1 MNLNSKPQSLH
12 IKTVAALAEPV
23 ESVTVLE
30 GRDLDLNHIDLNEL
44 DPDYA
49 RNIKEFDPGKM
60 PDHLRIVWDANV
72 ESLTDE
78 QKRIFFDLLVKHWS
92 VFTESRYVLGR
103 TNIVQHEIF
112 TGDHKPIKQ
121 AARRLPLNNREDAEW
136 QVKEMLDNEIE
147 EPSTSPWS
155 STIVLVKKKDNSITF
170 CVDYRGLNAVTRKH
184 SRIQSKKT
192 GNDKELIQSD
202 PISCSQNQK
211 ENN

>member
-1 MNLNSKPQSLH
+1 MPATSRNLTPERL
-12 IKTVAALAEPV
+12 
-23 ESVTVLE
+23 
-30 GRDLDLNHIDLNEL
+30 
-44 DPDYA
+44 
-49 RNIKEFDPGKM
+49 

-121 AARRLPLNNREDAEW
+121 AARRLPLNNREDAEC

-155 STIVLVKKKDNSITF
+155 STIVLVKKKDNSIRF
-170 CVDYRGLNAVTRKH
+170 CVDYRGLKAVTRKH
-184 SRIQSKKT
+184 SYPLPRIQSKKT
-192 GNDKELIQSD
+192 GNDKELIQLD